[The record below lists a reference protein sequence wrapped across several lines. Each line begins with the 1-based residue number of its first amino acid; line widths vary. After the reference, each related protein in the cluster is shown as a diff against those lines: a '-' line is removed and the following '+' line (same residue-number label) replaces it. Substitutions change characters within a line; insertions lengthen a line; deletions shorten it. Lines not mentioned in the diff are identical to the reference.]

1 MPRTKRYTRRTR
13 RRFGRKRYGRKKT
26 TTRAPTATI
35 GRQINHGFPRMIKFT
50 HRYVDVLVVASTS
63 GVPNSYKFSCNGMFD
78 PNISGTGR
86 QPMAFDNMTAVY
98 DHYCVI
104 GSKIKFKVSPTS
116 DLNPAS
122 FAGIYI
128 NDDTSNSPASSAAY
142 VAVADKYIVWAPGGV
157 NTYTLTSKWSANKMF
172 GKSVLANTDL
182 QGTATANPAEQSYFT
197 LFVGA
202 LDELSNTSFSAI
214 VDIEYIAIWK
224 EPKDLDLS

>member
-1 MPRTKRYTRRTR
+1 MPTTTR
-13 RRFGRKRYGRKKT
+13 RRTAKKSYRKRTYRKKKYSPKT
-26 TTRAPTATI
+26 TVTI
-35 GRQINHGFPRMIKFT
+35 GKQINHGFPQMIKFT
-50 HRYVDVLVVASTS
+50 HRYTDVLVVNSTS
-63 GVPNSYKFSCNGMFD
+63 GIPQSYKFVCNGMFK
-78 PNISGTGR
+78 PNDSGTGR
-86 QPMAFDNMTAVY
+86 QPICFDNLAAVY

-104 GSKIKFKVSPTS
+104 GSKIKFKISPTS

-122 FAGIYI
+122 FVGLYI

-142 VAVADKYIVWAPGGV
+142 IAVADKYIVYAPGGV
-157 NTYTLTSKWSANKMF
+157 NTYTITSKWSAHKYF

-182 QGTATANPAEQSYFT
+182 QGTVAANPAEKSYWT

-202 LDELSNTSFSAI
+202 LDELSNTSFSAV